1 MSLARI
7 ASFVH
12 KWLALIVGVQ
22 ILLWIASGLFFTIVP
37 IEQVRSEQRVRAFA
51 SAPLRGG
58 DLAAVSAV
66 LATSPAPVKLTLE
79 ARAEGDVVLA
89 EYAAGSPRL
98 FDAHTA
104 ALLSPL
110 SENAARHIASLHI
123 TAEAPIARATWVRT
137 PSPEYRGALPAWR
150 LEFADKDHLAVYV
163 AANTGQVTARRSDLW
178 RTYDALWA
186 LHIMDWRD
194 HENFNHGLIIAASV
208 LALVSTIGGIV
219 LIPYRFRWR
228 RRRSAADA

>member
-37 IEQVRSEQRVRAFA
+37 IERVRSEQRVRELAP
-51 SAPLRGG
+51 APLQSV
-58 DLAAVSAV
+58 DLAALSRV
-66 LATSPAPVKLTLE
+66 LASSPAPIKLTLE
-79 ARAEGDVVLA
+79 ARAEGDVLLA
-89 EYAAGSPRL
+89 EYGAGPPRL
-98 FDAHTA
+98 FDAHTG
-104 ALLSPL
+104 ALRSPL
-110 SENAARHIASLHI
+110 SENAARQVASLHI
-123 TAEAPIARATWVRT
+123 RADAPIARATWVST
-137 PSPEYRGALPAWR
+137 PSLEYRGALPAWR
-150 LEFADKDHLAVYV
+150 LEFADSEHLAVYV

-194 HENFNHGLIIAASV
+194 HENFNHGLIIGASV

-228 RRRSAADA
+228 RRRSAAGA